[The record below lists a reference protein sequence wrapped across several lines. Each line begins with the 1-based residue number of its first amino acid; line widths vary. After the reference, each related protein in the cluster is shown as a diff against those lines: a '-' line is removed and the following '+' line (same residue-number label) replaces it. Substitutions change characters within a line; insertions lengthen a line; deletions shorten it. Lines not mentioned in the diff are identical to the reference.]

1 MMISLRNKQA
11 LWLLPAST
19 EAEGRWRRLCLCQDP
34 SALIQAVF
42 VKCDSLVIFKSL
54 HWKARGRH
62 RDETLNQR
70 LL

>member
-1 MMISLRNKQA
+1 MIGLENRQA
-11 LWLLPAST
+11 LWLHPAST
-19 EAEGRWRRLCLCQDP
+19 EAEGRWRCSCLYQES

-42 VKCDSLVIFKSL
+42 MKCDSLVIFKSL

-62 RDETLNQR
+62 QNETLNQR